1 MPPNSQIGK
10 LRQGQFRG
18 RGTGLD
24 SRDLG
29 LVKLGLFS
37 FLRGGGKRWPR
48 LRSPSGMVLLHTQ
61 RPRTEATDMQ
71 WVQFPGAARDHA
83 VSLGNITLSHTE
95 MWGPVPLILWLCS
108 GGRRGGGRACAADLP
123 RLSLSPLNEGAGA
136 GSASGGTG
144 KGAALPLPL
153 LMLASFWTQVVCGL
167 FKISLCKSPLQK
179 QKQLVDWKEWCIN
192 NAGAQA
198 W

>member
-61 RPRTEATDMQ
+61 SPRT
-71 WVQFPGAARDHA
+71 
-83 VSLGNITLSHTE
+83 
-95 MWGPVPLILWLCS
+95 CS
-108 GGRRGGGRACAADLP
+108 GCSFLGRL
-123 RLSLSPLNEGAGA
+123 E
-136 GSASGGTG
+136 T
-144 KGAALPLPL
+144 
-153 LMLASFWTQVVCGL
+153 MLCPWET
-167 FKISLCKSPLQK
+167 
-179 QKQLVDWKEWCIN
+179 
-192 NAGAQA
+192 
-198 W
+198 